1 MGLRRMLRK
10 QMARLSENFRF
21 QVNEALS
28 TELRDIK
35 DKISNFHCELG
46 KTDHDVKLVL
56 ADLRRLSEHPLLA
69 KNHESHNLL
78 AMADLVAGLE
88 SARYYEGNFPTAQAF
103 ADGRHLLIHAVSKAN
118 PGGLFLEFGVA
129 TGRTATCISER
140 IEEKLYAFDVF
151 EGLPED
157 WRTGYP
163 KGHFAGVEPDVPNN
177 VVIVKGLFA
186 DTLPKFAAENDG
198 FISFLH
204 VDCDLYS
211 STKEIFDSIGR
222 RLVPGSVIVFDEYFN
237 YPGWKHHEFLA
248 FKEFTEVN
256 GVTYRYD
263 SFVPSH
269 QQVCVVVKDVSWG
282 AEGYSVG

>member
-10 QMARLSENFRF
+10 QIARLNGNFRR
-21 QVNEALS
+21 QVNEAVS
-28 TELRDIK
+28 TELQDIK
-35 DKISNFHCELG
+35 HQISNIQSELC
-46 KTDHDVKLVL
+46 KNDHHVNRALS
-56 ADLRRLSEHPLLA
+56 DLRNLSEHPLLA

-78 AMADLVAGLE
+78 AMADLIAGME
-88 SARYYEGNFPTAQAF
+88 SAQYYCENFLTAQAF
-103 ADGRHLLIHAVSKAN
+103 AGAHDLLIHAVSKAK

-129 TGRTATCISER
+129 SGGTATCISKH
-140 IEEKLYAFDVF
+140 IEGKLYAFDVF

-163 KGHFAGVEPDVPNN
+163 KGHFAGVEPDVPDN

-186 DTLPKFAAENDG
+186 NTLPHFAAENEG

-211 STKEIFDSIGR
+211 STREIFELIGR
-222 RLVPGSVIVFDEYFN
+222 RLVPGSVIVFDEYLN
-237 YPGWKHHEFLA
+237 YPGWNRHEFLA
-248 FKEFTEVN
+248 FKEFTAAN
-256 GVTYRYD
+256 GVEYSYD

-269 QQVCVVVKDVSWG
+269 QQVCVVIKQ
-282 AEGYSVG
+282 VGWKLVDS